1 MFMQRMIQGESTF
14 DDSIG
19 YGLFLHK
26 AFDDSYLTTM
36 KTMAVNP
43 LRSVYGFDKKAL
55 NYYTV
60 YTVW

>member
-1 MFMQRMIQGESTF
+1 MFMQRMIQVESTF

-36 KTMAVNP
+36 KTMAVKP
-43 LRSVYGFDKKAL
+43 VHDFDKKAL
-55 NYYTV
+55 NYSTV
-60 YTVW
+60 YTIW